1 MNEQDR
7 QAIEG
12 LFSRLLEA
20 EKQAGPRDAN
30 ADAFIQ
36 QRIGEQPGAP
46 YMMAQTIV
54 MQNYALEQAQ
64 QRISELEAQSA
75 ANQQAPATGA
85 GLVGGSRPADNDR
98 RPGMVPVAGQ
108 RANPAA
114 GNTQPPPIQP
124 QTGGGGFLAG
134 AAQTAMGVAGGMML
148 GSALGGMFGGSS
160 AEAAPAATPA
170 DAAPA
175 DAAAAQPDPVP
186 AEPAPEPEAE
196 EGGGGFFDS
205 IFGGGDDSDF

>member
-12 LFSRLLEA
+12 LFSRLSEA
-20 EKQAGPRDAN
+20 EKQAGPRDTE
-30 ADAFIQ
+30 ADAFIR
-36 QRIGEQPGAP
+36 QRIGDQPGAP

-64 QRISELEAQSA
+64 QRINELEAQSA
-75 ANQQAPATGA
+75 ASQQAQPNGGGMLGGFFGGGRSADA
-85 GLVGGSRPADNDR
+85 GR

-108 RANPAA
+108 RANPA
-114 GNTQPPPIQP
+114 GGGPQPPMQP
-124 QTGGGGFLAG
+124 QAGGGGFLAG

-160 AEAAPAATPA
+160 AEAAPGSPPA
-170 DAAPA
+170 DAAV
-175 DAAAAQPDPVP
+175 AQPDPAP
-186 AEPAPEPEAE
+186 ADPAPEPAAE
-196 EGGGGFFDS
+196 ESGGGFFDS
-205 IFGGGDDSDF
+205 IFGDGDDSDF

>member
-20 EKQAGPRDAN
+20 EKQAGPRDAA
-30 ADAFIQ
+30 ADAFIK
-36 QRIGEQPGAP
+36 QRIGDQPGAP

-75 ANQQAPATGA
+75 ANQQPQASGA
-85 GLVGGSRPADNDR
+85 GMAGS

-108 RANPAA
+108 RANAPGGIA
-114 GNTQPPPIQP
+114 QPPMQP
-124 QTGGGGFLAG
+124 QAGGGFLAG

-148 GSALGGMFGGSS
+148 GSALGGLFGGSS
-160 AEAAPAATPA
+160 AEAAP
-170 DAAPA
+170 AAPA
-175 DAAAAQPDPVP
+175 DAAAAQPDPAP
-186 AEPAPEPEAE
+186 AEPEPEPAAE
-196 EGGGGFFDS
+196 ESGGGFFDS
-205 IFGGGDDSDF
+205 IFGGGDDSEF

>member
-54 MQNYALEQAQ
+54 MQNYALEQAE

-85 GLVGGSRPADNDR
+85 SLTGSRPADNGR
-98 RPGMVPVAGQ
+98 QPSMVPVAG
-108 RANPAA
+108 RPANAA
-114 GNTQPPPIQP
+114 GGVSQPPMQP
-124 QTGGGGFLAG
+124 QAGGGGFLAG

-175 DAAAAQPDPVP
+175 DAAGAQPAPAP
-186 AEPAPEPEAE
+186 AEPAPEPAAE
-196 EGGGGFFDS
+196 DSGGGFFDS